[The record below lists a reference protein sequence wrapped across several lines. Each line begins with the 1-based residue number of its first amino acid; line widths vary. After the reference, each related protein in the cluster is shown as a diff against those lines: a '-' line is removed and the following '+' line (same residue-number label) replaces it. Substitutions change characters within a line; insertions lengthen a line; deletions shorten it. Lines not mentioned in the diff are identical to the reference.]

1 MINCMPINSK
11 DKGKRGERLFRDL
24 CKEHGFDEA
33 RRGQQYSGANGDA
46 DVVGL
51 PNIHAE
57 VKFVEKLNLR
67 SAMDQSINDKREG
80 ELPIV
85 AHKTSRKPWLI
96 TMLADDWFSLY
107 KAWIQVLGGGVNSD
121 KRRD

>member
-1 MINCMPINSK
+1 MSINSK

>member
-1 MINCMPINSK
+1 MINRMPINSK

-24 CKEHGFDEA
+24 CKEHGFTEA
-33 RRGQQYSGANGDA
+33 RRGQQYSGIAGDA
-46 DVVGL
+46 DIVGL
-51 PNIHAE
+51 PSIHAE

-80 ELPIV
+80 EIPIV

-96 TMLADDWFSLY
+96 TMLADDWFPLY
-107 KAWIQVLGGGVNSD
+107 KAWLQLFGGGGNGD
-121 KRRD
+121 ERRD

>member
-1 MINCMPINSK
+1 MPVNSK
-11 DKGKRGERLFRDL
+11 AKGARGERLFRDL
-24 CKEHGFDEA
+24 CREHGYTDA

-51 PNIHAE
+51 DGIHAE

-67 SAMDQSINDKREG
+67 DAMDQSVRDRRDG

-96 TMLADDWFSLY
+96 TMRADDWFRLY
-107 KAWIQVLGGGVNSD
+107 KAWVEKMVGGKD
-121 KRRD
+121 DTK

>member
-1 MINCMPINSK
+1 MNCMPINSK

-24 CKEHGFDEA
+24 CKEHGFVEA

-107 KAWIQVLGGGVNSD
+107 KAWLQVLGGGVNSD